1 MKNLIITFSIIGGV
15 CLSAKA
21 QNDVDALRYSFIKSG
36 YTAKSLS
43 LGGAVGS
50 LGADIASG
58 GINPASLAQY
68 KSGEASL
75 TIGLNNILN
84 SSVYLEN
91 TKEENLFKA
100 NIPSFGLVFT
110 HRKLEK
116 GVPAKEG
123 WVNIN
128 FGMSMGRVAD
138 FNRILSY
145 GGVNNKNSLL
155 DYFAERSNGIT
166 PGSLQATNDE
176 LDYGLK
182 SDETMAWESYL
193 IDHAGNNQYVASID
207 QLNKNITQKG
217 VITSSGGMN
226 EFNFNLAANYSN
238 QLYLGGGLKVTA
250 VNFNETNKFTE
261 INDPKSALGWNNY
274 SYEHKLSTSGTG
286 LSGIL
291 GLVYR
296 ANDNFRVGLSY
307 NTPTNFK
314 LDDEYSSKL
323 SASFDTGAFYD
334 FKSVRGYY
342 TYEIQTPSKTTLSAT
357 YLFGKK
363 GFLSAD
369 FDAINY
375 GTMRLRPSIDAFEV
389 ANDVIR
395 SKYNNAYNLRFGGE
409 WVQDVFRFRGGFAS
423 YGSPFKDKSSKM
435 TNQTISGGIGI
446 KDKNWGLDIGVVRSL
461 TKDVYQPYV
470 LNKSAVPVSE
480 NNWRNTQ
487 VVVSLTGTF

>member
-1 MKNLIITFSIIGGV
+1 MKNLLITFSIIGGV
-15 CLSAKA
+15 FLSASA

-43 LGGAVGS
+43 LGGAVGA

-58 GINPASLAQY
+58 NINPASMAQY

-75 TIGLNNILN
+75 TIGMNNILN

-100 NIPSFGLVFT
+100 NIPSLGLVFT
-110 HRKLEK
+110 HRKVEN
-116 GVPAKEG
+116 GAPAKEG
-123 WVNIN
+123 WVNVN
-128 FGMSMGRVAD
+128 FGMTMGRVAD
-138 FNRILSY
+138 YNRIMSY

-155 DYFAERSNGIT
+155 DYFAERSNGIA
-166 PGSLQATNDE
+166 PSSLQGKNDE
-176 LDYGLK
+176 FDYGFK
-182 SDETMAWESYL
+182 SDETMTWESYL

-207 QLNKNITQKG
+207 QLNRNIAQKG

-238 QLYLGGGLKVTA
+238 KLYIGGGLKVTS
-250 VNFNETNKFTE
+250 VNYNETNKFTE
-261 INDPKSALGWNNY
+261 INDPKSAVGWNNY
-274 SYEHKLSTSGTG
+274 SYERKLNTNGTG
-286 LSGIL
+286 ISGIL

-296 ANDNFRVGLSY
+296 ANDNLRVGLAY

-323 SASFDTGAFYD
+323 TTSFDTGSSYD
-334 FKSVRGYY
+334 FKSVKGYY

-363 GFLSAD
+363 GFVSAD

-375 GTMRLRPSIDAFEV
+375 GSMRLRPAIDAFEV

-395 SKYNNAYNLRFGGE
+395 SKYNNTYNVRFGGE
-409 WVQDVFRFRGGFAS
+409 LVQDVFRFRAGYAL

-435 TNQTISGGIGI
+435 TNQSISGGMGI
-446 KDKNWGLDIGVVRSL
+446 KDKKWGLDIGVVRSV

-480 NNWRNTQ
+480 NSWRNTQ